1 MRTRL
6 NIQAFSRIAAH
17 NSGFTLIELM
27 VVLVIGGILAAIA
40 IPSFLSRAN
49 AAKQAEARTFLGTLN
64 RAQQAYYAEHS
75 QFTDNI
81 DSLAIGGWSNPNYTF
96 QIQLSGDGSPYAV
109 QYATPKIPK
118 VHAYA
123 GMSALTQTNGSAALQ
138 TLMCESG
145 QANLAQATAPLYTV
159 SAIECAP
166 GTRNMN

>member
-1 MRTRL
+1 MY
-6 NIQAFSRIAAH
+6 AFSRIAAH
-17 NSGFTLIELM
+17 DSGFTLIELM

-40 IPSFLSRAN
+40 IPSFLGRAN

-64 RAQQAYYAEHS
+64 RAQQAYYVEHA

-81 DSLAIGGWSNPNYTF
+81 DVLAISGHQNINYTF
-96 QIQLSGDGSPYAV
+96 QIQVSGDGTHAV
-109 QYATPKIPK
+109 HYGTPKISK

-123 GMSALTQTNGSAALQ
+123 GMSALTQTDGSQAIQ
-138 TLMCESG
+138 SIMCETNQPS
-145 QANLAQATAPLYTV
+145 ATPATAPIYAV